1 MHILWY
7 KKQVLIALDQLVNAL
22 FGGWADETLSA
33 RAHRCK
39 WQKREWLINL
49 LFFLEKDSEGKR
61 NHCEQAYEH
70 EIDRKDLPE
79 EYRFCRNCFRNK
91 EEPL

>member
-1 MHILWY
+1 MRWY
-7 KKQVLIALDQLVNAL
+7 GKQILIALDQMFNAVC
-22 FGGWADETLSA
+22 GGWADETLSA

-39 WQKREWLINL
+39 WKKRERWINS
-49 LFFLEKDSEGKR
+49 LFRWEKNSEGKR

-79 EYRFCRNCFRNK
+79 EYRFCRKCFDNK
-91 EEPL
+91 KEI